1 MNYLSLDEAKAAF
14 GVSTFQIVK
23 NDNTGKIS
31 ILLPTGKFL
40 KVQQNLDKTKEIA
53 FMFEDDLD
61 EGCLINVDRK
71 SPLNDFLSL

>member
-1 MNYLSLDEAKAAF
+1 MNYLSLTEAKAAF
-14 GVSTFQIVK
+14 NVETFQIVK

-53 FMFEDDLD
+53 FMYEDDLD

>member
-14 GVSTFQIVK
+14 NVETFQIVR

-40 KVQQNLDKTKEIA
+40 KVQQNLDKNKEIA